1 MQETGCLEWTY
12 MSLELLDAHATP
24 GGIAITFATDRGL
37 ESLTGSREQVARL
50 AKAMREVSAT
60 APQGGPDRVWI
71 EDVVV
76 GDAVVKLGLT
86 PEGQARIR
94 IVRTTAI

>member
-1 MQETGCLEWTY
+1 
-12 MSLELLDAHATP
+12 MSLELLDAHPTP

-37 ESLTGSREQVARL
+37 ESLTGSRDEVARL

-60 APQGGPDRVWI
+60 APLGAPERVWI

-86 PEGQARIR
+86 PEGQARIQ
-94 IVRTTAI
+94 ILRTTAV

>member
-1 MQETGCLEWTY
+1 

-37 ESLTGSREQVARL
+37 ESLTGSREEVAHL
-50 AKAMREVSAT
+50 AKAMRQVSVI
-60 APQGGPDRVWI
+60 APLSGPDRVWI

-86 PEGQARIR
+86 PEGQARVR
-94 IVRTTAI
+94 IVRRTPGI

>member
-1 MQETGCLEWTY
+1 MT
-12 MSLELLDAHATP
+12 LELLDAHATP
-24 GGIAITFATDRGL
+24 RGIAITFATERGL
-37 ESLTGSREQVARL
+37 ESLTGSREEVARL

-60 APQGGPDRVWI
+60 VPLDGPDRVWI

-86 PEGQARIR
+86 SEGQARIR
-94 IVRTTAI
+94 IVRTPAI